1 MSKGAQKD
9 AGEFAANMPLVR
21 AAHQE
26 RRPVMFRFEEEG
38 QYVDSVQEIKQRI
51 ESTKNLHQQI
61 YTSGFT
67 AGVKAGMV
75 IGLLFGIPF
84 GALCLACYLAGWP

>member
-1 MSKGAQKD
+1 
-9 AGEFAANMPLVR
+9 
-21 AAHQE
+21 
-26 RRPVMFRFEEEG
+26 MFRFEKEG

-61 YTSGFT
+61 YANGFT

-75 IGLLFGIPF
+75 IGLLFGVPF